1 MNNIVT
7 YQKIRI
13 TPSKGEIAITYE
25 VPTGNEEAEKVDI
38 ITHKSQQEPSL
49 DFHQALQAIATLAHA
64 NYGISGTL
72 TAGYLQKIAIK
83 DTEEGIDAA
92 FTFKV
97 EGDDWKMTSKIIHKN
112 IGGDMTRKLG
122 AFLEKVGEYANL
134 NQPV

>member
-1 MNNIVT
+1 MNDVT
-7 YQKIRI
+7 YQKVKI

-25 VPTGNEEAEKVDI
+25 IPTGDEEATDI

-49 DFHQALQAIATLAHA
+49 DFHQALNAIATLAHA
-64 NYGISGTL
+64 NYGISGSL
-72 TAGYLQKIAIK
+72 TAGYIYEIAMK
-83 DTEEGIDAA
+83 STEEGVDAA

-134 NQPV
+134 S